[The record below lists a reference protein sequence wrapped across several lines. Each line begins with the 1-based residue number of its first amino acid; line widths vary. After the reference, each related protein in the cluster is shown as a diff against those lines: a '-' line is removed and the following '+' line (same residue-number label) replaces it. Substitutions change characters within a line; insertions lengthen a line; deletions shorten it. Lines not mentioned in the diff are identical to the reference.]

1 MNTEFPYGLF
11 VMRHC
16 KTEYNLLKKIS
27 GQTNSQLVD
36 HQIDSTV
43 LDECQIPL
51 RDFII
56 ISSPLDRCIQTVG
69 LLLAQYCCNTAP
81 VVHIDPRIIERGMGE
96 WEGRLKKAVLSE
108 FSAYNCNGNISPRYT
123 PPNGELFE
131 DFTHRIKFFIHDIKT
146 CSACAPILI
155 CAHNQSLKLLTY
167 MLDNTTEFLSF
178 WSSCS
183 FQNGKVVQLK

>member
-1 MNTEFPYGLF
+1 MNIEFPYGLF

-27 GQTNSQLVD
+27 GQANSQLID
-36 HQIDSTV
+36 HQIDSAV

-51 RDFII
+51 HNFFI

-69 LLLAQYCCNTAP
+69 HLLSQYHDTALA
-81 VVHIDPRIIERGMGE
+81 VHIDPRIIERGMGE
-96 WEGRLKKAVLSE
+96 WEGRFKEAVLSE
-108 FSAYNCNGNISPRYT
+108 FPAYNWNGNISPLYI
-123 PPNGELFE
+123 PPKGESFE
-131 DFTHRIKFFIHDIKT
+131 DFTHRIEDFIYDIKVR
-146 CSACAPILI
+146 SAYAPILI
-155 CAHNQSLKLLTY
+155 CAHNQSLKLLAY
-167 MLDNTTEFLSF
+167 MLDNTKEFASF